1 MIGSFGIL
9 VYAYVIRYMAV
20 GISPLKSSFDKHPS
34 SYDDTAFNLGMGPTK
49 LFRSIHLPI
58 NKSAI
63 AIAFLITFVDIIK
76 ELPITLILRP
86 FNFDTLAV
94 QTYEYAI
101 EEMIPKSSIY
111 SLAIVMLGTIL
122 LIFLKKIVNKEI
134 DVPKSKW
141 ITKILWLKQSADQ
154 KFEFFSRGGGYSF
167 FYRWKRIWK
176 NNFLKC
182 LAGLEKIN
190 SGSIILNGKTLND
203 KSTFITPNKRKI
215 GFVFQDYPLFPHLN
229 VLENIK
235 INLDKN
241 YYSKIDYILELTNIK
256 DLCGRFPDQLS
267 GGEQQRACI
276 ARALVREPDLLLLDE
291 PFSNLDSNIKST
303 IQDEIQKIIKETK
316 TTTILVTHD
325 IKDTFN
331 ISDKILIFK
340 AGILQQYDNPVN
352 MYCNPVNC
360 YCAKILGDLNQI
372 SVNGKTYFIR
382 PEKIRVAKK
391 SSYLAVVKKQFLLE
405 RNIKLVQN

>member
-1 MIGSFGIL
+1 MFLEVNELQKYYDSNNPLIRNLNFSVEEGDIVSFIGESGS
-9 VYAYVIRYMAV
+9 
-20 GISPLKSSFDKHPS
+20 GK
-34 SYDDTAFNLGMGPTK
+34 TT
-49 LFRSIHLPI
+49 
-58 NKSAI
+58 
-63 AIAFLITFVDIIK
+63 
-76 ELPITLILRP
+76 
-86 FNFDTLAV
+86 
-94 QTYEYAI
+94 
-101 EEMIPKSSIY
+101 
-111 SLAIVMLGTIL
+111 
-122 LIFLKKIVNKEI
+122 
-134 DVPKSKW
+134 
-141 ITKILWLKQSADQ
+141 
-154 KFEFFSRGGGYSF
+154 
-167 FYRWKRIWK
+167 
-176 NNFLKC
+176 FLKC

-382 PEKIRVAKK
+382 PEKIRLAKK
-391 SSYLAVVKKQFLLE
+391 SSYLAVVKKIVFVGKEYKISTKINDEIWTFFSEEPLKIDQEVYLELDDKDLLE
-405 RNIKLVQN
+405 FDSTCSNFFTH

>member
-1 MIGSFGIL
+1 M
-9 VYAYVIRYMAV
+9 
-20 GISPLKSSFDKHPS
+20 
-34 SYDDTAFNLGMGPTK
+34 
-49 LFRSIHLPI
+49 
-58 NKSAI
+58 
-63 AIAFLITFVDIIK
+63 
-76 ELPITLILRP
+76 
-86 FNFDTLAV
+86 
-94 QTYEYAI
+94 
-101 EEMIPKSSIY
+101 
-111 SLAIVMLGTIL
+111 
-122 LIFLKKIVNKEI
+122 FLKVNELQKYYDSNNPLIRNLNFSVEEGDIV
-134 DVPKSKW
+134 
-141 ITKILWLKQSADQ
+141 
-154 KFEFFSRGGGYSF
+154 SF
-167 FYRWKRIWK
+167 IGESGSGKTT
-176 NNFLKC
+176 FLKC

-256 DLCGRFPDQLS
+256 DLCVRFPDQLS

-391 SSYLAVVKKQFLLE
+391 SSYLAVVQKTVFVGKEYKISAKINEEVWIFFSEEPLQIDQEVYLELDDKDLLE
-405 RNIKLVQN
+405 FDSTCSNFFTH

>member
-1 MIGSFGIL
+1 MFGVIKVDLSFK
-9 VYAYVIRYMAV
+9 V
-20 GISPLKSSFDKHPS
+20 F
-34 SYDDTAFNLGMGPTK
+34 
-49 LFRSIHLPI
+49 
-58 NKSAI
+58 
-63 AIAFLITFVDIIK
+63 
-76 ELPITLILRP
+76 P
-86 FNFDTLAV
+86 F
-94 QTYEYAI
+94 I
-101 EEMIPKSSIY
+101 
-111 SLAIVMLGTIL
+111 
-122 LIFLKKIVNKEI
+122 
-134 DVPKSKW
+134 
-141 ITKILWLKQSADQ
+141 
-154 KFEFFSRGGGYSF
+154 
-167 FYRWKRIWK
+167 
-176 NNFLKC
+176 
-182 LAGLEKIN
+182 
-190 SGSIILNGKTLND
+190 NGKTLND

-391 SSYLAVVKKQFLLE
+391 SSYLAVVQKTVFVGKEYKISAKINEEVWIFFSEEPLQIDQEVYLELDDKDLLE
-405 RNIKLVQN
+405 FDSTCSNFFTH

>member
-1 MIGSFGIL
+1 M
-9 VYAYVIRYMAV
+9 
-20 GISPLKSSFDKHPS
+20 
-34 SYDDTAFNLGMGPTK
+34 
-49 LFRSIHLPI
+49 
-58 NKSAI
+58 
-63 AIAFLITFVDIIK
+63 
-76 ELPITLILRP
+76 
-86 FNFDTLAV
+86 
-94 QTYEYAI
+94 
-101 EEMIPKSSIY
+101 
-111 SLAIVMLGTIL
+111 
-122 LIFLKKIVNKEI
+122 FLKVNYLQKYYNSKNPLIRNLNFSVEEGDIV
-134 DVPKSKW
+134 
-141 ITKILWLKQSADQ
+141 
-154 KFEFFSRGGGYSF
+154 SF
-167 FYRWKRIWK
+167 IGESGSGKTT
-176 NNFLKC
+176 FLKC

-241 YYSKIDYILELTNIK
+241 YYPKIDYILELTNLK
-256 DLCGRFPDQLS
+256 DLSTRFPYQLS

-291 PFSNLDSNIKST
+291 PFSNLDSGIKT
-303 IQDEIQKIIKETK
+303 VIQDEIHKIIKETK

-352 MYCNPVNC
+352 IYCNPVNC
-360 YCAKILGDLNQI
+360 YCAKILGDLNKI
-372 SVNGKTYFIR
+372 SVNGKTYFVR
-382 PEKIRVAKK
+382 PEKIRLVKK
-391 SSYLAVVKKQFLLE
+391 SSYLAVVQKIVFVGKEYKISAKINGEIWIFFTQQPLDIDQEVNLELDDKDLLE
-405 RNIKLVQN
+405 FDSTCSNFFTH

>member
-1 MIGSFGIL
+1 M
-9 VYAYVIRYMAV
+9 
-20 GISPLKSSFDKHPS
+20 
-34 SYDDTAFNLGMGPTK
+34 
-49 LFRSIHLPI
+49 
-58 NKSAI
+58 
-63 AIAFLITFVDIIK
+63 
-76 ELPITLILRP
+76 
-86 FNFDTLAV
+86 
-94 QTYEYAI
+94 
-101 EEMIPKSSIY
+101 
-111 SLAIVMLGTIL
+111 
-122 LIFLKKIVNKEI
+122 FLKVNELQKYYDSNNPLIRNLNFSVEEGDIV
-134 DVPKSKW
+134 
-141 ITKILWLKQSADQ
+141 
-154 KFEFFSRGGGYSF
+154 SF
-167 FYRWKRIWK
+167 IGESGSGKTT
-176 NNFLKC
+176 FLKC

-241 YYSKIDYILELTNIK
+241 YYSKIDYILKLTNLK
-256 DLCGRFPDQLS
+256 DLCNRYPDQLS

-291 PFSNLDSNIKST
+291 PFSNLDSSIKSI
-303 IQDEIQKIIKETK
+303 IQDEIHKIIKETK

-382 PEKIRVAKK
+382 PEKIRLAKK
-391 SSYLAVVKKQFLLE
+391 SSYLAVVKKIVFVGKEYKISAKINDEIWTFFSEEPLKIDQEVYLELDDKDLLE
-405 RNIKLVQN
+405 FDSTCSNFFTH

>member
-1 MIGSFGIL
+1 M
-9 VYAYVIRYMAV
+9 
-20 GISPLKSSFDKHPS
+20 
-34 SYDDTAFNLGMGPTK
+34 
-49 LFRSIHLPI
+49 
-58 NKSAI
+58 
-63 AIAFLITFVDIIK
+63 
-76 ELPITLILRP
+76 
-86 FNFDTLAV
+86 
-94 QTYEYAI
+94 
-101 EEMIPKSSIY
+101 
-111 SLAIVMLGTIL
+111 
-122 LIFLKKIVNKEI
+122 FLKVNELQKYYDSNNPLIRNLNFSVEEGDIV
-134 DVPKSKW
+134 
-141 ITKILWLKQSADQ
+141 
-154 KFEFFSRGGGYSF
+154 SF
-167 FYRWKRIWK
+167 IGESGSGKTT
-176 NNFLKC
+176 FLKC

-241 YYSKIDYILELTNIK
+241 YYSKIDYILKLTNLK
-256 DLCGRFPDQLS
+256 DLCNRYPDQLS

-291 PFSNLDSNIKST
+291 PFSNLDSSIKSI
-303 IQDEIQKIIKETK
+303 IQDEIHKIIKETK

-382 PEKIRVAKK
+382 PEKIRLAKK
-391 SSYLAVVKKQFLLE
+391 SSYLAVVQKTVFVGKEYKISSKINEETWTFFSEEPLQIDQEVYLELDDKDLLE
-405 RNIKLVQN
+405 FDSTCSNFFTH

>member
-1 MIGSFGIL
+1 MFLEVNELQKNYDSNNPLIRNLNFSVKEGDIVSFIGESGS
-9 VYAYVIRYMAV
+9 
-20 GISPLKSSFDKHPS
+20 GK
-34 SYDDTAFNLGMGPTK
+34 TT
-49 LFRSIHLPI
+49 
-58 NKSAI
+58 
-63 AIAFLITFVDIIK
+63 
-76 ELPITLILRP
+76 
-86 FNFDTLAV
+86 
-94 QTYEYAI
+94 
-101 EEMIPKSSIY
+101 
-111 SLAIVMLGTIL
+111 
-122 LIFLKKIVNKEI
+122 
-134 DVPKSKW
+134 
-141 ITKILWLKQSADQ
+141 
-154 KFEFFSRGGGYSF
+154 
-167 FYRWKRIWK
+167 
-176 NNFLKC
+176 FLKC

-241 YYSKIDYILELTNIK
+241 YYSKIDYILKLTNLK
-256 DLCGRFPDQLS
+256 DLCNRYPDQLS

-291 PFSNLDSNIKST
+291 PFSNLDSSIKSV
-303 IQDEIQKIIKETK
+303 IQDEIHKIIKETK

-372 SVNGKTYFIR
+372 SDNGKTYFIR
-382 PEKIRVAKK
+382 PEKIRLAKK
-391 SSYLAVVKKQFLLE
+391 SSYLAVVQKIVFVGKEYKISAKINEEIWIFFSEEPLQIDQEVYLELDDKDLLE
-405 RNIKLVQN
+405 FDSTCSNFFTH

>member
-1 MIGSFGIL
+1 M
-9 VYAYVIRYMAV
+9 
-20 GISPLKSSFDKHPS
+20 
-34 SYDDTAFNLGMGPTK
+34 
-49 LFRSIHLPI
+49 
-58 NKSAI
+58 
-63 AIAFLITFVDIIK
+63 
-76 ELPITLILRP
+76 
-86 FNFDTLAV
+86 
-94 QTYEYAI
+94 
-101 EEMIPKSSIY
+101 
-111 SLAIVMLGTIL
+111 
-122 LIFLKKIVNKEI
+122 FLKVNELQKYYDSNNPLIRNLNFSVEEGDIV
-134 DVPKSKW
+134 
-141 ITKILWLKQSADQ
+141 
-154 KFEFFSRGGGYSF
+154 SF
-167 FYRWKRIWK
+167 IGESGSGKTT
-176 NNFLKC
+176 FLKC

-241 YYSKIDYILELTNIK
+241 YYSKIDYILKLTNLK
-256 DLCGRFPDQLS
+256 DLCNRYPDQLS

-291 PFSNLDSNIKST
+291 PFSNLDSSIKSI
-303 IQDEIQKIIKETK
+303 IQDEIHKIIKETK

-382 PEKIRVAKK
+382 PEKIRLVKK
-391 SSYLAVVKKQFLLE
+391 SSYLAVVKKTVFVGKEYKISAKINEEIWTFFSEKPLQIDQEVYLELEDKDLLE
-405 RNIKLVQN
+405 FDSTCSNFFTH

>member
-1 MIGSFGIL
+1 M
-9 VYAYVIRYMAV
+9 
-20 GISPLKSSFDKHPS
+20 
-34 SYDDTAFNLGMGPTK
+34 
-49 LFRSIHLPI
+49 
-58 NKSAI
+58 
-63 AIAFLITFVDIIK
+63 
-76 ELPITLILRP
+76 
-86 FNFDTLAV
+86 
-94 QTYEYAI
+94 
-101 EEMIPKSSIY
+101 
-111 SLAIVMLGTIL
+111 
-122 LIFLKKIVNKEI
+122 FLKVNELQKYYDSNNPLIRNLNFSVEEGDIV
-134 DVPKSKW
+134 
-141 ITKILWLKQSADQ
+141 
-154 KFEFFSRGGGYSF
+154 SF
-167 FYRWKRIWK
+167 IGESGSGKTT
-176 NNFLKC
+176 FLKC

-241 YYSKIDYILELTNIK
+241 YYSKINYILELTNIK
-256 DLCGRFPDQLS
+256 DLCSRFPDQLS

-291 PFSNLDSNIKST
+291 PFSNLDSNIKT
-303 IQDEIQKIIKETK
+303 IIQDEIHKIIKETK

-382 PEKIRVAKK
+382 PEKIRLAKK
-391 SSYLAVVKKQFLLE
+391 SSYLAVVKKTVFVGKEYKISAKINEEIWTFFSEEPLQIDQEVYLELDDKDLLE
-405 RNIKLVQN
+405 FDSTCSNFFTH

>member
-1 MIGSFGIL
+1 M
-9 VYAYVIRYMAV
+9 
-20 GISPLKSSFDKHPS
+20 
-34 SYDDTAFNLGMGPTK
+34 
-49 LFRSIHLPI
+49 
-58 NKSAI
+58 
-63 AIAFLITFVDIIK
+63 
-76 ELPITLILRP
+76 
-86 FNFDTLAV
+86 
-94 QTYEYAI
+94 
-101 EEMIPKSSIY
+101 
-111 SLAIVMLGTIL
+111 
-122 LIFLKKIVNKEI
+122 FLKVNELQKYYDSNNPLIRNLNFSVEEGDIV
-134 DVPKSKW
+134 
-141 ITKILWLKQSADQ
+141 
-154 KFEFFSRGGGYSF
+154 SF
-167 FYRWKRIWK
+167 IGESGSGKTT
-176 NNFLKC
+176 FLKC

-256 DLCGRFPDQLS
+256 DLCSRFPDQLS

-291 PFSNLDSNIKST
+291 PFSNLDSSIKST
-303 IQDEIQKIIKETK
+303 IQDEIHKIIKETK

-382 PEKIRVAKK
+382 PEKIRLAKK
-391 SSYLAVVKKQFLLE
+391 SSYLAVVKKTVFVGKEYKISAKINEEIWTFFSEEPLQIDQEVYLELDDKDLLE
-405 RNIKLVQN
+405 FDSTCSNFFTH

>member
-1 MIGSFGIL
+1 MFLEVNELQKYYDSNNPLIRNLNFSVEEGDIVSFIGESGS
-9 VYAYVIRYMAV
+9 
-20 GISPLKSSFDKHPS
+20 GK
-34 SYDDTAFNLGMGPTK
+34 TT
-49 LFRSIHLPI
+49 
-58 NKSAI
+58 
-63 AIAFLITFVDIIK
+63 
-76 ELPITLILRP
+76 
-86 FNFDTLAV
+86 
-94 QTYEYAI
+94 
-101 EEMIPKSSIY
+101 
-111 SLAIVMLGTIL
+111 
-122 LIFLKKIVNKEI
+122 
-134 DVPKSKW
+134 
-141 ITKILWLKQSADQ
+141 
-154 KFEFFSRGGGYSF
+154 
-167 FYRWKRIWK
+167 
-176 NNFLKC
+176 FLKC

-256 DLCGRFPDQLS
+256 DLCSRFPDQLS

-291 PFSNLDSNIKST
+291 PFSNLDSNIKT
-303 IQDEIQKIIKETK
+303 IIQDEIHKIIKETK

-382 PEKIRVAKK
+382 PEKIRLAKK
-391 SSYLAVVKKQFLLE
+391 SSYLAVVKKTVFVGKEYKISAKINEEIWTFFSEEPLQIDQEVYLELDDKDLLE
-405 RNIKLVQN
+405 FDSTCSNFFTH

>member
-1 MIGSFGIL
+1 M
-9 VYAYVIRYMAV
+9 
-20 GISPLKSSFDKHPS
+20 
-34 SYDDTAFNLGMGPTK
+34 
-49 LFRSIHLPI
+49 
-58 NKSAI
+58 
-63 AIAFLITFVDIIK
+63 
-76 ELPITLILRP
+76 
-86 FNFDTLAV
+86 
-94 QTYEYAI
+94 
-101 EEMIPKSSIY
+101 
-111 SLAIVMLGTIL
+111 
-122 LIFLKKIVNKEI
+122 FLKVNELQKYYDSNNPLIRNLNFSVEEGDIV
-134 DVPKSKW
+134 
-141 ITKILWLKQSADQ
+141 
-154 KFEFFSRGGGYSF
+154 SF
-167 FYRWKRIWK
+167 IGESGSGKTT
-176 NNFLKC
+176 FLKC

-291 PFSNLDSNIKST
+291 PFSNLDSNIKTT
-303 IQDEIQKIIKETK
+303 IQDEIHKIIKETK

-391 SSYLAVVKKQFLLE
+391 SSYLAVVQKTVFVGKEYKISAKINEEVWIFFSEEPLQIDQEVYLELDGKDLLE
-405 RNIKLVQN
+405 FDSTCSNFFTH